1 MRYVPE
7 PFSLADFDNHLRNM
21 HATLVYYMD
30 DYNLEHA
37 LQHQRAERG
46 TLGEHAEFWTPHTH
60 VVTQDTYREAW
71 STAYWRARDA
81 GHSNV
86 DSLSHADAD
95 TEHMLDALED

>member
-1 MRYVPE
+1 MRYE
-7 PFSLADFDNHLRNM
+7 PTPRSLTDYDIHMRNM
-21 HATLVYYMD
+21 HATIVSGFAYEA
-30 DYNLEHA
+30 EHDH
-37 LQHQRAERG
+37 QHELAARG
-46 TLGEHAEFWTPHTH
+46 ALGEHAEFWTPHTH

-86 DSLSHADAD
+86 DSLSYADAD